1 MKSDRKN
8 PPVSVVNGLFLLT
21 LVMLGYTGAIGFGT
35 VWLRHQISVSA
46 NESKQLEQQIA
57 DLQRRLSETSAEI
70 AVARSPEQL
79 IRQNEL
85 LGLNLVRPTEEQ
97 VVRATGDVER
107 RLAEKRFDQL
117 FSSADPAAP
126 VARQR

>member
-1 MKSDRKN
+1 MKSNRRN
-8 PPVSVVNGLFLLT
+8 APASVVNGLFLLT

-57 DLQRRLSETSAEI
+57 DLQRRLNETSAEI
-70 AVARSPEQL
+70 AFERSPEQL
-79 IRQNEL
+79 IRRNEL
-85 LGLNLVRPTEEQ
+85 LGLNLVRPTEDQ

-107 RLAEKRFDQL
+107 RLAEKRFDRL
-117 FSSADPAAP
+117 FSSTNTAAP
-126 VARQR
+126 VASQR